1 MLFKK
6 ENWIKTGYIDKGI
19 VLSHDG
25 TFKVPFI
32 DFEHCFPNP
41 YDGIYTDSDG
51 LKYGYIINR
60 ADCKDSIE
68 IIHFD
73 YMESLHD

>member
-1 MLFKK
+1 MRMTSQRKK
-6 ENWIKTGYIDKGI
+6 ILD
-19 VLSHDG
+19 VLHQHDLPM
-25 TFKVPFI
+25 TCDDI
-32 DFEHCFPNP
+32 HMMIHDR
-41 YDGIYTDSDG
+41 